1 MKTDPSIYEFLATD
15 AEAFRVLSGGVI
27 LNGAYR
33 FSSLTIKGIE
43 RRLDGIYEPEGHDG
57 PVYACD
63 AGMDAGVLA
72 DRAVSLTQQRGVT
85 NHVERF

>member
-1 MKTDPSIYEFLATD
+1 MMKTDPSIYEFLATG

-33 FSSLTIKGIE
+33 FTSLTIKGIE

-57 PVYACD
+57 PAYLIEH
-63 AGMDAGVLA
+63 GRLG
-72 DRAVSLTQQRGVT
+72 
-85 NHVERF
+85 